1 MNLSLAP
8 MEGITGH
15 VFRRV
20 HAECFG
26 ALDCYYTPFLPPPRV
41 GNRFG
46 GKAFKEV
53 DPANN
58 QGLNVVPQL
67 MSKNADEFVWAAQ
80 VLAEMGYREVNL
92 NLGCP
97 SGTVVAKGKGSG
109 FLRNLD
115 ELEVFLSDVCERSPL
130 PVSVKTRLGLESDD
144 EYERVLDLYCRM
156 PLAEL
161 IVHPRVQKDRYTGSP
176 RKEFY
181 GETLERAPFP
191 VAYNGDIFDLEDMD
205 ALVGAYPGTRHVMLG
220 RGLLA
225 NPALARMVKGGPA
238 ATAAELQRFHDML
251 FAAYADEIGDNAV
264 FRMKEWWSYAKCA
277 FADRASFASSRL
289 RLLPAFVAT
298 SRWGRSLTTS
308 HSRTSPMTR
317 LKSCTSASKDV
328 GKCRLWM
335 LAYMFGSYGFGSV
348 GANWPQCAC

>member
-1 MNLSLAP
+1 MFLSLAP

-80 VLAEMGYREVNL
+80 VLADMGYREVNL

-115 ELEVFLSDVCERSPL
+115 ELEVFPER
-130 PVSVKTRLGLESDD
+130 
-144 EYERVLDLYCRM
+144 RVR
-156 PLAEL
+156 
-161 IVHPRVQKDRYTGSP
+161 
-176 RKEFY
+176 
-181 GETLERAPFP
+181 TL
-191 VAYNGDIFDLEDMD
+191 
-205 ALVGAYPGTRHVMLG
+205 
-220 RGLLA
+220 
-225 NPALARMVKGGPA
+225 ALAGVGQDQVG
-238 ATAAELQRFHDML
+238 
-251 FAAYADEIGDNAV
+251 
-264 FRMKEWWSYAKCA
+264 
-277 FADRASFASSRL
+277 
-289 RLLPAFVAT
+289 
-298 SRWGRSLTTS
+298 
-308 HSRTSPMTR
+308 
-317 LKSCTSASKDV
+317 V
-328 GKCRLWM
+328 GKRRRVRSACSTSIAACRWR
-335 LAYMFGSYGFGSV
+335 S
-348 GANWPQCAC
+348 